1 MWEFIFGK
9 DEIMIDNLSLM
20 IKNYIYQLRNEHKH
34 FSDKQFLYE
43 VDLRFKADMTENNRK
58 KLNMNT
64 NGHFLRIWQLSF
76 IN

>member
-9 DEIMIDNLSLM
+9 DEKIIDNLSLV
-20 IKNYIYQLRNEHKH
+20 IKNYIHQLRKEDKH

-43 VDLRFKADMTENNRK
+43 VDLRFKADI
-58 KLNMNT
+58 
-64 NGHFLRIWQLSF
+64 GHFSKIWRLSF